1 MNKFNLNT
9 TAKAVFSAGLLAFA
23 LTGCGSDGS
32 DGKDG
37 EDGEVAININSA
49 SAIQTEVELA
59 KYDAEAASLT
69 VEFLLTNPNGVAIT
83 GLDTLE
89 SQPISLN
96 FGRMGTREEAFLP
109 YDTDSGTVTSRG
121 DGDREIWLSYMN
133 KEKGEYIAGSSSWSL
148 SSCPEDTECLTYLG
162 QGKYSLTVPAPIN
175 TLTLD
180 YGYDDTKT
188 QGIFLRVSKAGTN
201 QLNTNSKYYWEPA
214 TEESVSAPKL
224 VTSMET
230 CTNCHVGQD
239 NIRHSDR
246 GNTAAECVFC
256 HTDYNIYTG
265 TDTDGNE
272 FTYDGSIK
280 GLVHGIHTGATET
293 DRRLLNKFAELAPN
307 TTTGVIANKDPSKN
321 PAFSFKHDGAILDSE
336 GNPKGPI
343 NFPTS
348 MSNCDTCHVDY
359 TTTEET
365 LPEGVTIHALDW
377 FADMDADS
385 CQNCHGDYHNGGR
398 TEETE
403 SGLSYVGCVTCHNS
417 DDAQGSR
424 SAGGAFR
431 HIAGHDELGN
441 QAAAEA
447 GKLVEA
453 TYSNLVWT
461 EGTSTLTF
469 TMNLMKGEEAVTS
482 EFVPSV
488 TVYVNA
494 INAESPDAYLASR
507 TSGAVTENTDG
518 SYLVTVDATA
528 ADFVLPSLAEA
539 INSGADLAIT
549 SSFSTCFANKSST
562 LAPLT
567 DDGTGSM
574 SCGAVSSPNAAKT
587 AFLKL
592 DGSAGAERASAAAYD
607 NCSSCHNN
615 DMVARS
621 SGYHYRNADLHTC
634 AQCHEAGDYNSM
646 VVRVHGTFGKAHGR
660 EDVQDLVS
668 SNNCSACHSDTN
680 YSLENAR
687 STPMR
692 WNRVK
697 YTPEELPFFSSP
709 QAGVCAS
716 CHVSDSYEIGGGSAS
731 AEAHITNN
739 GGVVAGTYEDAQM
752 AQESCATCHSASKIA
767 EVHGVK

>member
-1 MNKFNLNT
+1 MMKRFNFNT
-9 TAKAVFSAGLLAFA
+9 TAKAVFSAGILSFVLA
-23 LTGCGSDGS
+23 GCGS

-37 EDGEVAININSA
+37 EDGPDGEIAININSA
-49 SAIQTEVELA
+49 KAIQTVVELA
-59 KYDAEAASLT
+59 KYDTEASTLT

-89 SQPISLN
+89 SKPISLN

-109 YDTDSGTVTSRG
+109 YDTPSGNVTSRG

-133 KEKGEYIAGSSSWSL
+133 KEKSGYIAGSSSWSL

-175 TLTLD
+175 TLALD

-188 QGIFLRVSKAGTN
+188 QGIFLRVSKAGAN
-201 QLNTNSKYYWEPA
+201 KLNTNSKYYWEPA

-230 CTNCHVGQD
+230 CTNCHVGVE
-239 NIRHSDR
+239 NIHHSDR

-265 TDTDGNE
+265 KDTDGNT

-293 DRRLLNKFAELAPN
+293 DRRLLNKFAESAAN
-307 TTTGVIANKDPSKN
+307 TTTGVIANKDPLKN

-377 FADMDADS
+377 FADKDADS
-385 CQNCHGDYHNGGR
+385 CQNCHGNYHNGGK

-417 DDAQGSR
+417 NDAQGSR

-431 HIAGHDELGN
+431 HIAGHDELGS

-461 EGTSTLTF
+461 EGTSTQTF

-482 EFVPSV
+482 AHVPRV

-494 INAESPDAYLASR
+494 VDAVKPDAFLAAR
-507 TSGAVTENTDG
+507 TAGSAIASPDG
-518 SYLVTVDATA
+518 SYTVTIDASKPNYG
-528 ADFVLPSLAEA
+528 LPSLAEVIA
-539 INSGADLAIT
+539 NGADLAIT
-549 SSFSTCFANKSST
+549 SSFSTCFKNKSST
-562 LAPLT
+562 LVEL
-567 DDGTGSM
+567 DGEGN
-574 SCGAVSSPNAAKT
+574 CGGFLSAGVLSANAAKT
-587 AFLKL
+587 EFVKL
-592 DGSAGAERASAAAYD
+592 DGTPGAVRASAVDYE
-607 NCSSCHNN
+607 NCASCHNN
-615 DMVARS
+615 DMVARK
-621 SGYHYRNADLHTC
+621 GATHYRNADVHTC
-634 AQCHEAGDYNSM
+634 AQCHEAGDYNSLI
-646 VVRVHGTFGKAHGR
+646 VRVHGTFGKAHGR
-660 EDVQDLVS
+660 EDVQDLIS
-668 SNNCSACHSDTN
+668 SNNCSACHSDMN
-680 YSLENAR
+680 FGLENAR

-692 WNRVK
+692 WNK
-697 YTPEELPFFSSP
+697 GGDSYSSP

-716 CHVSDSYEIGGGSAS
+716 CHVSDAYDIGGGKAS

-739 GGVVAGTYEDAQM
+739 GGVVAGTYEQAQM
-752 AQESCATCHSASKIA
+752 AQEGCKTCHSPAKIKQL
-767 EVHGVK
+767 HNF